1 MTERPFTTGLYLLR
15 CYQIGLRVS
24 DLFFLD
30 VGDVMDMLTESGND
44 QEQWDY
50 IATQEDF
57 DRF

>member
-1 MTERPFTTGLYLLR
+1 MR

>member
-15 CYQIGLRVS
+15 CYQIGLRVA
-24 DLFFLD
+24 DLFFLE
-30 VGDVMDMLTESGND
+30 VGEVMDLLIESGND

>member
-1 MTERPFTTGLYLLR
+1 MTERPFTTGLFLLR

-24 DLFFLD
+24 DLFFLEF
-30 VGDVMDMLTESGND
+30 GDVMDMLIEEGND

-50 IATQEDF
+50 VATQEDF

>member
-24 DLFFLD
+24 DLFFLEI
-30 VGDVMDMLTESGND
+30 GDVMDMLTETGND
-44 QEQWDY
+44 QETWDY

>member
-1 MTERPFTTGLYLLR
+1 LTERPFTTGLYLLR

-24 DLFFLD
+24 DLFFLEI
-30 VGDVMDMLTESGND
+30 GDVMDMLTETGND
-44 QEQWDY
+44 QETWDY

>member
-1 MTERPFTTGLYLLR
+1 MLR

-24 DLFFLD
+24 DLFFLET
-30 VGDVMDMLTESGND
+30 GDVMDMLMESGND

-50 IATQEDF
+50 VATQEDF

>member
-24 DLFFLD
+24 DLFFLET
-30 VGDVMDMLTESGND
+30 GDVMDMLTESGND

-50 IATQEDF
+50 VATQEDF